1 MPTDNGT
8 VSFDYLGSFWNTT
21 SQPTAHTLSDG
32 ISVGTLSRYQTVTI
46 EAVPVVS
53 FLEQDMHKSEFWAG
67 RQQQ

>member
-32 ISVGTLSRYQTVTI
+32 ISVGTLSRYQAVSI
-46 EAVPVVS
+46 EAVPVAS
-53 FLEQDMHKSEFWAG
+53 LTELDMHRSELWGG
-67 RQQQ
+67 R